1 MSDMVTSRDFD
12 DLPALGN
19 MAPEQAIAKL
29 RELGENEV
37 ADALAS
43 APRTRGTFDG
53 LANLFGFLGLTP
65 PVWVH
70 TTHAFG
76 YLAPGSVEDDLL
88 PIRHAGKMSAD
99 SSLQNSRIRITLNR
113 LRVARYP
120 GGGTHRILL
129 DFYARNE
136 VPGNAEA
143 LHFNATFR
151 GEEGEEVAVIG
162 HPIFVG
168 LSVGSEGV
176 AFGCTTVNVQN
187 DNDQKFLEF
196 LDSDVFK
203 AGLHLAS
210 TLQPAIA
217 PLTGMAL
224 GVTKAIA
231 QRNQNVPV
239 QEFLM
244 GLDFSDDPA
253 GARLAEGSYLAVQ
266 IPQSSLL
273 IWDWNEWAFNRDN
286 GQVVKKAD
294 PTQLIPYNYL
304 TFGVAKYEGA

>member
-1 MSDMVTSRDFD
+1 MMTSQEFD
-12 DLPALGN
+12 GLPVLGD

-29 RELGENEV
+29 REIGEDEV
-37 ADALAS
+37 ADALET

-53 LANLFGFLGLTP
+53 LANMFSFLGLTP
-65 PVWVH
+65 PAWAN
-70 TTHAFG
+70 TAHAFG
-76 YLAPGSVEDDLL
+76 YLAPGSAEGGIL
-88 PIRHAGKMSAD
+88 PIRHAGNMDGD
-99 SSLQNSRIRITLNR
+99 SQLKNSRIRITLNR

-120 GGGTHRILL
+120 GSGTHRILL

-151 GEEGEEVAVIG
+151 AEEGQEVAVIG

-168 LSVGSEGV
+168 LNVGTEGV
-176 AFGCTTVNVQN
+176 AFGCKTVNVQN

-196 LDSDVFK
+196 LDTDVFK
-203 AGLHLAS
+203 AGLQLAT

-224 GVTKAIA
+224 GLTKAIA
-231 QRNQNVPV
+231 QRNQNVSV

-273 IWDWNEWAFNRDN
+273 IWDWNEWVFNRAN
-286 GQVVKKAD
+286 GQVVSKVD
-294 PTQLIPYNYL
+294 PKQLIPYNYII
-304 TFGVAKYEGA
+304 FGVTKYDGA